1 MCEGM
6 LYLAAIGVWEWVA
19 IGVVV
24 LLLFG
29 ARKLPDLARS
39 MGASVNE
46 FKKGLKEGSENG
58 VAGDPKRLT
67 TTNKEE

>member
-1 MCEGM
+1 M

-58 VAGDPKRLT
+58 VAGEPKRLT
-67 TTNKEE
+67 TTNKDE